1 MVALAN
7 KMGLKN
13 WKFDNSYGL
22 SVTLGGKE
30 VRLLDLTNVYTT
42 LARGGEYKDVTPF
55 ISIKDANGFE
65 IYNKYDQKKERV
77 ISEGISYLI
86 TNILS
91 DSYARSSAF
100 GFNNS
105 LSIPGHSVAVKTGTT
120 DAKRDNYTFG
130 YTPSYAVGVW
140 VGNNDNTPMNP
151 LLASGLSGAAPILN
165 KIMLSL
171 LSGFENETF
180 LPPPSVVFR
189 NYPESKNRSEVFI
202 RGTELKSICSVPNDK
217 SKEKNKKNDRR

>member
-13 WKFDNSYGL
+13 WKFDSSYGL

-30 VRLLDLTNVYTT
+30 VRLLDLTNVYAT
-42 LARGGEYKDVTPF
+42 LARSGVYRDVTSF

-65 IYNKYDQKKERV
+65 IYNKNDQKEERA
-77 ISEGISYLI
+77 ISDGISYLV

-91 DSYARSSAF
+91 DNYARSGAF

-105 LSIPGHSVAVKTGTT
+105 LNIPKHTVAVKTGTT

-130 YTPSYAVGVW
+130 YTPSYVVGVW

-151 LLASGLSGAAPILN
+151 QLASGLSGAAPIWN

-171 LSGFENETF
+171 LNGFENETF

-189 NYPESKNRSEVFI
+189 NYPECKNRSEVFI